1 MRFNE
6 IGGISYQLC
15 FGCNPFA
22 KNIGTLKR
30 LYVIIKQHVQYNMF
44 LVYLLIIISILS
56 FTLSRS
62 LLPLPYFYLKT
73 LETTT
78 KEGEE

>member
-1 MRFNE
+1 MVEVDRDQAVNVGVWMRFNE

-30 LYVIIKQHVQYNMF
+30 TLCYHQTTC
-44 LVYLLIIISILS
+44 SI
-56 FTLSRS
+56 
-62 LLPLPYFYLKT
+62 
-73 LETTT
+73 
-78 KEGEE
+78 